1 MTQENE
7 GSPKLVKLD
16 DFEGELEEPWQDI
29 QGQKVFDKNG
39 EEVGTIE
46 DLYIF
51 ENIEA
56 VHMLKVTDDERSY
69 LIPVDALNM
78 VDEEGARFEQVK
90 DMAVGSPEFELED
103 APDVETRR
111 AIQDYYGYPDT
122 FAFEPE

>member
-69 LIPVDALNM
+69 LIPVDALNI

-90 DMAVGSPEFELED
+90 DMAMKSPEFELED
-103 APDVETRR
+103 VPDVETRR
-111 AIQDYYGYPDT
+111 AIQNYYGYPDT